1 MFDNKAL
8 WCNAKI
14 KSITACEDHFW
25 HWHVSLWSLFYF
37 IYFLDFKAK
46 KKKEKKKAISIKW
59 TREMCMCLSFSG
71 YFWCFLKQN
80 VQNALGLFCL
90 WIPSGSQ
97 NQYIFGLFHSAFIIN
112 INLSVKVPTV
122 LCVYKWFFASIANA
136 NLFMWDKICAPAG
149 NISSLLLGVCAP
161 ALTDRNF
168 SQDQACLYFTHIHEM
183 QLSRKAASLLKVCVP
198 THLSE
203 SVQRRSRICQKCVC
217 PLFFKESAFNHYGGK
232 RIRGAGDEW
241 FSINMSAYSI
251 NTLKTLQ
258 QNKNFL

>member
-1 MFDNKAL
+1 MQGSLLAL
-8 WCNAKI
+8 TCI
-14 KSITACEDHFW
+14 
-25 HWHVSLWSLFYF
+25 SLIFILFYLF
-37 IYFLDFKAK
+37 FGFQSK